1 MYTRAGT
8 AAPNELHGY
17 QFHWLWPPICPTGN
31 AATKC

>member
-8 AAPNELHGY
+8 ATPNELHGIPIP
-17 QFHWLWPPICPTGN
+17 LVVAPICSTGN